1 MRAAIEYA
9 RQRVVIRRLVLLQIF
24 GVLFFTI
31 SVPVEVV
38 FAEHSLHAGS
48 AGYGALLS
56 AWGAGAV
63 AGAAIYARWRG
74 LPSRSL
80 IVLGAACA
88 RGRVP
93 RDGGGAHT
101 GRRDLGAAFAGIG
114 NGVEAVAARTALQ
127 EETEERWMALMM
139 SFNESLFQS
148 VPGAGIVIG
157 GAITALGGPRAA
169 LAVAGAG
176 SLAITAAAW
185 LRWIRCARHDRVP
198 RTRDLEGTPIGGYI
212 RRRPSEASGPGP
224 APNGTGSAHSNGGPA
239 SQGGPHDETPPAP
252 IGRHQ

>member
-1 MRAAIEYA
+1 
-9 RQRVVIRRLVLLQIF
+9 
-24 GVLFFTI
+24 
-31 SVPVEVV
+31 V

-63 AGAAIYARWRG
+63 AGAAIYARWRE

-80 IVLGAACA
+80 IVIGAASLGIGFLVMA
-88 RGRVP
+88 VAP
-93 RDGGGAHT
+93 TLAVAIV
-101 GRRDLGAAFAGIG
+101 GAAFAGIG

-139 SFNESLFQS
+139 SFNEALFQS

-157 GAITALGGPRAA
+157 GAITALGSPRTA

-185 LRWIRCARHDRVP
+185 FTLDSLSMTRPPPEDQGPPPDTDRRVHRSP
-198 RTRDLEGTPIGGYI
+198 
-212 RRRPSEASGPGP
+212 PSEAGGPGP
-224 APNGTGSAHSNGGPA
+224 APNGTGSAHPNGGPA
-239 SQGGPHDETPPAP
+239 SQDGPHDETPPAP
-252 IGRHQ
+252 VGRHQ